1 MKKNNWLKAGMAF
14 FGLLLLLLA
23 GIWYFIFY
31 RPTHYERNIAA
42 EKSIALTSDSL
53 VTAYET
59 NEHRCDS
66 LFLNKALEVTGEIA
80 EIRQDQ
86 AGKSIIILKSNDPM
100 SNVSCTMKGKTSF
113 KPGEQ
118 VTVKG
123 ICTGYLM
130 NVILIE
136 SIPARHI

>member
-1 MKKNNWLKAGMAF
+1 MKKNSWLKLGVAF
-14 FGLLLLLLA
+14 FGLLFLSFT

-42 EKSIALTSDSL
+42 EKSIALSSDSL

-66 LFLNKALEVTGEIA
+66 LFLNKALEVTGEVA

-86 AGKSIIILKSNDPM
+86 AGKSIVILKSNDPM
-100 SNVSCTMKGKTSF
+100 SNVSCTMKGKTSL
-113 KPGEQ
+113 KPGEK
-118 VTVKG
+118 VTLKG

-130 NVILIE
+130 NVVLIE
-136 SIPARHI
+136 TIPANHI